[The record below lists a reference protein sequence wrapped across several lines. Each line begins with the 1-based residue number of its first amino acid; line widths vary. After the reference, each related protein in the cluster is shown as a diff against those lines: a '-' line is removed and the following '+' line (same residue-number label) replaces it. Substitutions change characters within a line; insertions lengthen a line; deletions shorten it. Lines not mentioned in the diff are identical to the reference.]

1 MVYFEA
7 NKRPQTR
14 TVKITLKQTQHQDR
28 YAKDALTFQKN
39 FQEQPETDVTKAMSF
54 QMLA

>member
-14 TVKITLKQTQHQDR
+14 TFKITLKQTQHQDR